1 MVVAV
6 SFMPYDISM
15 QPHNSGKGV
24 PGAEEQEGSTE
35 GPGPAPPPR
44 PLSPRSL
51 SKVGPLLVSPSSHC
65 PASVQAKRSCL
76 LWNHCKPQ
84 NLRKAASQL
93 LEFRRLGV
101 TSLLL
106 FFGLNFVFEFES
118 LTPGERIRSARILV
132 FPV

>member
-51 SKVGPLLVSPSSHC
+51 SKVRPSLVSPSSHC
-65 PASVQAKRSCL
+65 PASLQAEGLCL
-76 LWNHCKPQ
+76 FWNHCKPQ
-84 NLRKAASQL
+84 NLRKATSQL
-93 LEFRRLGV
+93 AELFLSLEDLE
-101 TSLLL
+101 LLPCCYL
-106 FFGLNFVFEFES
+106 L
-118 LTPGERIRSARILV
+118 A
-132 FPV
+132 